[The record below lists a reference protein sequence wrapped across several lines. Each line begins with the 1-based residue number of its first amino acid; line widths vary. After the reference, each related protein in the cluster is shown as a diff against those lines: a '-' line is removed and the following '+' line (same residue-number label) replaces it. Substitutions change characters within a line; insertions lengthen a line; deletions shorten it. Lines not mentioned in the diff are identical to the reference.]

1 MGTQGVAIVGGVTSM
16 LLCAGSALAQDY
28 VTQWQSTY
36 QDVIRQTGG
45 APCPVSRAGPMMS
58 LAIFDAMNG
67 IDLARNNGRGYAPY
81 LSGLPAADPSAS
93 KKAAAA
99 TAAYHSMTAMHS
111 ASPSNMALIHNT
123 YVQQMNSI
131 PDGAAKASGAAYG
144 LAVAESLMTL
154 RTGDGYDADPSYTS
168 GTNAGDWRPTP
179 DGPNVPGFSP
189 HWGNVTPWGVASASA
204 YRPTRLTDYGSMAN
218 LLASQEYADNING
231 ALGIPGVKELGER
244 NSATR
249 TADQTE
255 IAWFWAND
263 RDGTS
268 KPPGQL
274 VEISKIV
281 ADDVGIGG
289 TERARMFALVNMA
302 MADACIAA
310 WDSKYNTPIDLWRPT
325 DAVRETQDDGNPL
338 TVSDPLW
345 TPLNDFSPPFPAYV
359 SGHATMGAAHAGI
372 MAALFGDNTT
382 FTVGS
387 DEFAVNTALGYD
399 ADLTRTFTSF
409 SDAAWE
415 NAISRVYL
423 GVHYYFDALDGNVLG
438 YQIASEVFASNL
450 GRIPAPSGVALIMLG
465 AMATR
470 ARRR

>member
-1 MGTQGVAIVGGVTSM
+1 MSAQRVTVVGGVMSM
-16 LLCAGSALAQDY
+16 LLCAGSALGEDY
-28 VTQWQSTY
+28 VTMWQSTY

-81 LSGLPAADPSAS
+81 QSGLPSVDPGAS

-99 TAAYHSMTAMHS
+99 AAAYHCLATMHASSPTNMPLITS
-111 ASPSNMALIHNT
+111 AYM
-123 YVQQMNSI
+123 QQMNAI
-131 PDGAAKASGAAYG
+131 PDGAAKLAGAAYG
-144 LAVAESLMTL
+144 LAVAESLLSSRMA
-154 RTGDGYDADPSYTS
+154 DGYDADPSYTP

-231 ALGIPGVKELGER
+231 ALGIPGVKELGAR

-249 TADQTE
+249 TAEQTE

-274 VEISKIV
+274 VEICKIV
-281 ADDVGIGG
+281 ANDLDLGA

-338 TVSDPLW
+338 TVADASW

-387 DEFAVNTALGYD
+387 DEFAINTALGYD
-399 ADLTRTFTSF
+399 PALTRTFSSF

-415 NAISRVYL
+415 NAIGRVYL
-423 GVHYYFDALDGNVLG
+423 GVHYYFDAVDGNILG
-438 YQIASEVFASNL
+438 YQIASEVFANNL
-450 GRIPAPSGVALIMLG
+450 GIIPAPSGVALIMLG